1 MHIIAGKRACMK
13 MTSMCSSSFSDI
25 VSISASASSTS
36 LDISIHLMSG
46 ATATSYTISYSN
58 INYTDCFA
66 DSNTTDII
74 DYKASHTL
82 NDLHDGTEYDII
94 VNVTLGDGRTAED
107 SLLATTLTT
116 G

>member
-1 MHIIAGKRACMK
+1 MFC
-13 MTSMCSSSFSDI
+13 MCSSSFSDI

-36 LDISIHLMSG
+36 LDISIHLMPG

-58 INYTDCFA
+58 TDCFA

-74 DYKASHTL
+74 DYNALHTL
-82 NDLHDGTEYDII
+82 NDLHEGTEYDII